1 MNTSSKPALH
11 AVAVNDGESEALLAL
26 CKASADPLRLNILRA
41 LSKDSYG
48 VLELCQILGC
58 KQSGMS
64 HHLKILAKA
73 GLVTTRREG
82 NSIYYRRSLQSSSN
96 SLTELQRSLFR
107 NVDQL
112 VLNDSV
118 EQHIKTVQ
126 SERAERSKEFFAENA
141 DKFQQQQEQVAD
153 YSLYG
158 SHALELLTRSI
169 NPGEATVLEVGPGE
183 GAFLTELSPR
193 FKQVYA
199 LDNSEAMLTKAKER
213 VSAHKLDNITFIHGD
228 TKSPALQQTLFDSVA
243 VNMVLHHIPSPADI
257 FHDLAN
263 TLKPGGQLQVTDLCR
278 HDQNWAREA
287 CGDLWLG
294 FEPEDIEQWAT
305 DAGLTENQSMY
316 LAQRNGFRVQI
327 RQFMKSSDNQRSALK
342 SDTLDNG
349 AKKHV

>member
-1 MNTSSKPALH
+1 MSVSTKPALH
-11 AVAVNDGESEALLAL
+11 SVAANDGESGALLAF
-26 CKASADPLRLNILRA
+26 CKASADPLRLNILRV

-48 VLELCQILGC
+48 VLELCQILDC

-82 NSIYYRRSLQSSSN
+82 NSIYYRRSLQSCSD
-96 SLTELQRSLFR
+96 SLTALQDRLFHS
-107 NVDQL
+107 VDQL
-112 VLNDSV
+112 TLNENI

-126 SERAERSKEFFAENA
+126 GEREERSKEFFAENA

-158 SHALELLTRSI
+158 SHALELLTRTI
-169 NPGEATVLEVGPGE
+169 EAGKSTVLEVGPGE
-183 GAFLTELSPR
+183 GAFLTELSSR

-199 LDNSEAMLTKAKER
+199 LDNSEVMLAKAKEK
-213 VSAHKLDNITFIHGD
+213 VSAHKLDNIVFIHGD
-228 TKSPALQQTLFDSVA
+228 TKSPALQKNQFDSIA

-257 FHDLAN
+257 FYDLAN
-263 TLKPGGQLQVTDLCR
+263 ALKPDGQLQITDLCH

-305 DAGLTENQSMY
+305 DAGLTEKQSMY

-327 RQFMKSSDNQRSALK
+327 RQFEKFHDR
-342 SDTLDNG
+342 
-349 AKKHV
+349 

>member
-11 AVAVNDGESEALLAL
+11 SVAANDGESEALLAL
-26 CKASADPLRLNILRA
+26 CKASADPLRLNILRV

-48 VLELCQILGC
+48 VLELCQILDC

-82 NSIYYRRSLQSSSN
+82 NSIYYRRSLQSDSD
-96 SLTELQRSLFR
+96 SLTELQRSLFHS
-107 NVDQL
+107 VDQL
-112 VLNDSV
+112 TLNNSI
-118 EQHIKTVQ
+118 EQHIEMVQ
-126 SERAERSKEFFAENA
+126 GERAERSKEFFAENA

-158 SHALELLTRSI
+158 SHALELLTRTIEPS
-169 NPGEATVLEVGPGE
+169 EATVLEVGPGE
-183 GAFLTELSPR
+183 GAFLAELSPR

-199 LDNSEAMLTKAKER
+199 LDNSEAMLAKAKEKA
-213 VSAHKLDNITFIHGD
+213 SANKLNNITFIHGD
-228 TKSPALQQTLFDSVA
+228 TKSSVLQQTRFDSIA

-257 FHDLAN
+257 FYDLAN
-263 TLKPGGQLQVTDLCR
+263 ALKPGGQLQITDLCH

-305 DAGLTENQSMY
+305 DAGLIENQSMY

-327 RQFMKSSDNQRSALK
+327 RQFEKPHDR
-342 SDTLDNG
+342 
-349 AKKHV
+349 